1 MRLPLLASA
10 SLAIGMTSTVEAQQ
24 PPKPITRSDYIKNV
38 DARFNAIDTN
48 HDGKISKEEMAAE
61 QQHELQQAKA
71 AIVKRME
78 EQFRQLDTNKDG
90 VLSLQEFMAAAPPVR
105 TSETPDQVM
114 ARLDADHDGTVS
126 IEEFRAPELVKFN
139 RIDTNHDGVVTP
151 DELRAAQGKK

>member
-1 MRLPLLASA
+1 
-10 SLAIGMTSTVEAQQ
+10 
-24 PPKPITRSDYIKNV
+24 
-38 DARFNAIDTN
+38 
-48 HDGKISKEEMAAE
+48 
-61 QQHELQQAKA
+61 
-71 AIVKRME
+71 
-78 EQFRQLDTNKDG
+78 
-90 VLSLQEFMAAAPPVR
+90 MAAAPPVR